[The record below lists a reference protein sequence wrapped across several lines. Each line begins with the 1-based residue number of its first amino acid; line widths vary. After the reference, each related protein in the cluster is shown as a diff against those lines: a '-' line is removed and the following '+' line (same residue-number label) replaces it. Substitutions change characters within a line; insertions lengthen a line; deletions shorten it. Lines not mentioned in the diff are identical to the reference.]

1 MSNVVILCVDNDRA
15 SLKAR
20 ALLLIRAGYQL
31 LTTTNVEAALQLFR
45 LNPVDLVIIDPP
57 PGEVP
62 GAGVIGEMKRIRPQ
76 VPIILL
82 TGQMGLPPGSEQA
95 DLLLSKGTSPPDF
108 IAVVDAIVVRGRASG
123 EEGGK
128 RP

>member
-1 MSNVVILCVDNDRA
+1 MSNFVILCVDNARA
-15 SLKAR
+15 SLKMR

-57 PGEVP
+57 SGEIL
-62 GAGVIGEMKRIRPQ
+62 GAGVISEMKRLRPQ

-82 TGQMGLPPGSEQA
+82 TGQMDLPPGCEQA
-95 DLLLSKGTSPPDF
+95 DLLLPTGTSPPDF
-108 IAVVDAIVVRGRASG
+108 LAAVDALVIRSRASG
-123 EEGGK
+123 REGSK
-128 RP
+128 RG